1 MQQVE
6 ALMSSK
12 NRLTVNLSD
21 DELRYVT
28 RLAEKANVSKAWV
41 IRHAVRDLLDSA
53 SNDQQLPLPLAEAFR
68 RGSK

>member
-12 NRLTVNLSD
+12 NRVTVNLSD
-21 DELRYVT
+21 DELRNVT
-28 RLAEKANVSKAWV
+28 QLAAQANVSKAWV
-41 IRHAVRDLLDSA
+41 IRHAIRDLLETA
-53 SNDQQLPLPLAEAFR
+53 GNDEQLPLPLAEAFR